1 MTVFEIFCADG
12 LAAEPSAK
20 RGGFIFFRKF
30 CAESPW
36 HRAVGKDYFPFLK
49 KPVPRAPGSARRQRL
64 FFLFFKKKPVPRAR
78 GKGRWQRRFFI
89 F

>member
-49 KPVPRAPGSARRQRL
+49 KTCAEGSWKWPSAKTV
-64 FFLFFKKKPVPRAR
+64 FLFF
-78 GKGRWQRRFFI
+78 
-89 F
+89 